1 MVNATKQKPLCRNIG
16 YYFQQY
22 SMIPDKLIIRELKK
36 KKNRVF
42 SLLPTGNSELYINQE
57 VLLMTQIGLFKD
69 TEKNK
74 DIRKLNQIHF
84 KKNFPY
90 KKEVY
95 FDSLISQALKN
106 YSWQWDTPINY
117 YLRLGELYFNH
128 PSFTNYSSRYGSTL
142 DEAKKNIKLKIN
154 EIDRCFLQAA
164 PRNQNDTKVYY
175 RGMKQGYD
183 FPMNGNEVIIG
194 SEIIVSNYI
203 SISTSRNIARQF
215 ARRNAIWGQP
225 VTEMCCIYNITIDK
239 GVPIVDMITNT
250 TFKREKE
257 MLLPRNL
264 VLKCCKK
271 ELPYK
276 HDNSEYEKY
285 EVYHL
290 HASLMDPNQFLIDT
304 GCRLYPSLDIKPVT
318 LALPKKK
325 KTKQPKTPPQKVVP
339 MTPANVE
346 ANLEPAVPAKL
357 PRCPKGSR
365 RDKKTKLCVDK
376 NGRVIENQPVGKS
389 LGPKTKKKRCP
400 KGTRR
405 NKQTGVCEPR

>member
-1 MVNATKQKPLCRNIG
+1 MTSVKLPKQGYDPILLDTVSCEEWLRESDDNIVVLTQSTSKSTSATLLKKSYFLNPRANDLYYPCEIENKSLMVDATKQKPLCRNIG

-225 VTEMCCIYNITIDK
+225 VTEMCCIYNITID
-239 GVPIVDMITNT
+239 
-250 TFKREKE
+250 
-257 MLLPRNL
+257 
-264 VLKCCKK
+264 
-271 ELPYK
+271 
-276 HDNSEYEKY
+276 
-285 EVYHL
+285 
-290 HASLMDPNQFLIDT
+290 
-304 GCRLYPSLDIKPVT
+304 
-318 LALPKKK
+318 
-325 KTKQPKTPPQKVVP
+325 
-339 MTPANVE
+339 
-346 ANLEPAVPAKL
+346 
-357 PRCPKGSR
+357 
-365 RDKKTKLCVDK
+365 
-376 NGRVIENQPVGKS
+376 
-389 LGPKTKKKRCP
+389 
-400 KGTRR
+400 
-405 NKQTGVCEPR
+405 